1 MIQVGDTFPTI
12 SLQNQDDETVNLADF
27 KGQPLVVYFYP
38 KDDTPGC
45 TAEACSFRDQFADF
59 QDAGVSVF
67 GISGD
72 SPASHK
78 RFQQKHR
85 LPFTLLSD
93 KGNKVRKQLGIKASF
108 LGLLPGRVT
117 FILDKNGVVC
127 HTFSAQ
133 FGAKKH
139 VQEALSTIKNL

>member
-1 MIQVGDTFPTI
+1 MIQVGDSFPVI
-12 SLQNQDDETVNLADF
+12 SLQNQDDKTINLFDF

-59 QDAGVSVF
+59 QDAGVLVF

-72 SPASHK
+72 SPKSHK
-78 RFQQKHR
+78 RFQEKHR
-85 LPFTLLSD
+85 LPFDLLSD
-93 KGNKVRKQLGIKASF
+93 KGNKVRKQLGIKSSF

-117 FILDKNGVVC
+117 FILDKNGVIC
-127 HTFSAQ
+127 HTFSSQ
-133 FGAKKH
+133 FDAKKH
-139 VQEALSTIKNL
+139 VKEALTVIKNF